1 MKKKFNYSLDYIFF
15 FIGSFFGLLCN
26 LYLGYFSV
34 EDLGLFNKSYA
45 IFIILG
51 HLFLFSAHENIVKN
65 LPLTEDRVKYL
76 SSICFIVIC
85 CCVLSIFFL
94 IFLNAVLSANI
105 FLFNEINLFFLIFAI
120 PFFIIN
126 KVFFA
131 VLNAD
136 KRFHLYFFLNC
147 LRPILIFISLLI
159 LFYNNINISK
169 VFVITEII
177 LLTLNVCLYK
187 KFKIIIKINKLE
199 FQIIKKVFIFNFLSL
214 PHSLLSYSFLRIDI
228 LVLSFFIS
236 LEELGYYSLA
246 SMIIEGIYQL
256 LTMMR
261 DRLNPDIALKLYFK
275 KYKLN
280 LYYKKIF
287 INVILFFIISL
298 ITYFIFFP
306 LFSYFSNYDYA
317 LSKNIFLI
325 ISLGLFS
332 FSISSSFEHI
342 FLMNN
347 KPHYQSLY
355 IIFGNLLNIILNII
369 FIEKFG
375 LYGAAY
381 ATSISFLFLSLI
393 IFIYASRVSKQN

>member
-1 MKKKFNYSLDYIFF
+1 MKKIFNYSLDYIFF
-15 FIGSFFGLLCN
+15 FIGSFFAILCN
-26 LYLGYFSV
+26 LFLGYFSI

-65 LPLTEDRVKYL
+65 LPTTKDRVRYL
-76 SSICFIVIC
+76 SSIYFVVFC
-85 CCVLSIFFL
+85 CCILSIFFL
-94 IFLNAVLSANI
+94 IIFNTILSTSS
-105 FLFNEINLFFLIFAI
+105 LFNKINFFFLIFAI

-136 KRFHLYFFLNC
+136 KNFHFYFFLNC

-159 LFYNNINISK
+159 LFYNNINISN
-169 VFVITEII
+169 VFIITEII
-177 LLTLNVCLYK
+177 LLIINLSLYK
-187 KFKIIIKINKLE
+187 KFKIIIKINELK
-199 FQIIKKVFIFNFLSL
+199 FNIIKNIFVFNFLSL

-228 LVLSFFIS
+228 IILSFFIS

-261 DRLNPDIALKLYFK
+261 DRLNPDLALKLYFK

-280 LYYKKIF
+280 IYYKKIL
-287 INVILFFIISL
+287 INVILFLFISL
-298 ITYFIFFP
+298 IAYFVFFP
-306 LFSYFSNYDYA
+306 LFSYFSNNNYD

-325 ISLGLFS
+325 ISFGLFL

-355 IIFGNLLNIILNII
+355 IIFGNLLNIILNVLLIK
-369 FIEKFG
+369 KFG

-381 ATSISFLFLSLI
+381 ATSVSFLFLSFI
-393 IFIYASRVSKQN
+393 IFIYASMVSKQN

>member
-1 MKKKFNYSLDYIFF
+1 MKKNFNYSLDYIFF
-15 FIGSFFGLLCN
+15 FIGSFFALLCN
-26 LYLGYFSV
+26 LFLGYFSV

-51 HLFLFSAHENIVKN
+51 HLFLFSSHENIVKN
-65 LPLTEDRVKYL
+65 LPVTKDRVKYL
-76 SSICFIVIC
+76 SSIYFIVAC

-94 IFLNAVLSANI
+94 IFINAILSNNA
-105 FLFNEINLFFLIFAI
+105 LFNEINLFFLIFAI

-136 KRFHLYFFLNC
+136 KKFHLYFFLNC

-159 LFYNNINISK
+159 LFYNNINISN

-177 LLTLNVCLYK
+177 LLILNMCIYK

-199 FQIIKKVFIFNFLSL
+199 FNIIKKIFIFNFLSL

-228 LVLSFFIS
+228 IVLSFFMS

-325 ISLGLFS
+325 ISLGLFL

-381 ATSISFLFLSLI
+381 ATSVSFLFLSLI